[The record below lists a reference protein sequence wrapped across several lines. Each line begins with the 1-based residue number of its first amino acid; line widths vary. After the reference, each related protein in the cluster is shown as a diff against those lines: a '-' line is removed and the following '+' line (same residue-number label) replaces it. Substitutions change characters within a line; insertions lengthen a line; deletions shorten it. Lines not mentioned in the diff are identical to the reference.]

1 MKTPYYIKKGRRY
14 EPVMEYDNDLSHAFP
29 YGAHLVFVKP
39 GLQSRKYNIDPAL
52 APMIAAAYYARDAM
66 TQAVYEASQVQPGT
80 KPITEEQRA
89 AWEHIK
95 KAFGDDRYHLTW
107 PSAADVVDLGLK
119 AMEEEAA
126 KILGNPAVK
135 KAYERFLMV
144 AELTKEHKNED
155 A

>member
-1 MKTPYYIKKGRRY
+1 MKNTYYIKKGRRY

-52 APMIAAAYYARDAM
+52 APMIAAGYYARDVM
-66 TQAVYEASQVQPGT
+66 INAVYEASHMEPGT

-95 KAFGDDRYHLTW
+95 GAFGDERYHLTW
-107 PSAADVVDLGLK
+107 PSAVEVVELGLK
-119 AMEEEAA
+119 VIEEEATTM
-126 KILGNPAVK
+126 LENPTVR
-135 KAYERFLMV
+135 KAYEKFLMV
-144 AELTKEHKNED
+144 AKLAKEHTHED